1 MEISKDKL
9 ERMLDEY
16 VLRAFGKK
24 FEFRTQQKEVILDIV
39 DAFFDGTC
47 NLYLLDAPTGS
58 GKSII
63 AMVVAGFLSEFKMR
77 GYILA
82 SDLML
87 QTQYERDF
95 KRNNIQWGSI
105 KGVDNYTCS
114 VNSEKFSL
122 GECKTK
128 NVSYEEAE
136 KLSCFNDCGY
146 LYGRKV
152 AIKSPVSLLNYSFW
166 LIQRNYV
173 EPKMA
178 ESGRGI
184 PFPIRDFTLCDEA
197 HKVSDIVQ
205 NHFSPRLDDK
215 TLEKLEKLRN
225 IVEKNNLGKVRNT
238 SSRLKIVIN
247 NLFREEDPE
256 KILGLLKEFETQL
269 SDFVKA
275 GNLIKDHVANV
286 YKKSVVPKDWRFSLS
301 LGDWAK
307 DMHCKFEDYN
317 HIIANAGIDSMIK
330 NRNGDSLTFNCLD
343 ESYMMDRHFHSQA
356 GFKLLMS
363 ATILDPATFLKS
375 IGASSARYFK
385 MDSHFD
391 YSNSPIYYYPSHRM
405 SYKDKAKS
413 LPYISNKMEEIINIH
428 SKEKGIIHSGSYELS
443 ALIVNLFSDKIKK
456 RIIVYSTSKEKDE
469 AVSKFK
475 ASKNS
480 ILIGPSLIEGLDFKD
495 DLCRFQIICK
505 IPYPSLN
512 DNFIKAK
519 IINNQEWYNMKT
531 CMNIIQGI
539 GRSVRNEDDYCTSY
553 ILDGCMSDLFRSS
566 RRVFPSEFLK
576 RIKTR
581 TCFDDL

>member
-1 MEISKDKL
+1 MKISKDKL

-16 VLRAFGKK
+16 VLRTFGKK

-95 KRNNIQWGSI
+95 NRNNIQWGSI

-114 VNSEKFSL
+114 VNNEKFSL

-136 KLSCFNDCGY
+136 KLPCFNDCGY

-215 TLEKLEKLRN
+215 TLEKLEKLRG

-238 SSRLKIVIN
+238 SSRLKIVVN

-275 GNLIKDHVANV
+275 GNLIKEHVVNV
-286 YKKSVVPKDWRFSLS
+286 YKKTIVPKDWRFSLS

-356 GFKLLMS
+356 GFKLLMT
-363 ATILDPATFLKS
+363 ATMGDPASFLKT
-375 IGASSARYFK
+375 IGATDARYFR

-391 YSNSPIYYYPSHRM
+391 YSESPIYFYPGKRM
-405 SYKDKAKS
+405 SMAQKDKTIPWVA
-413 LPYISNKMEEIINIH
+413 NKVDKIL
-428 SKEKGIIHSGSYELS
+428 SKHHDIPGIIHSGSYEISARIFESLS
-443 ALIVNLFSDKIKK
+443 DENRKRVLVYQGSQQKEEVLAKFLNEKNLILMGPSILEGLDLAADKSRLQIFVKVPFPSLADKFVAAKMNFQPDWYDWKTITSILQGVGRSVRSKNDWALTYFLDGCLSDLIRRRRSSFPPEVQK
-456 RIIVYSTSKEKDE
+456 RIIV
-469 AVSKFK
+469 VS
-475 ASKNS
+475 
-480 ILIGPSLIEGLDFKD
+480 E
-495 DLCRFQIICK
+495 
-505 IPYPSLN
+505 
-512 DNFIKAK
+512 
-519 IINNQEWYNMKT
+519 E
-531 CMNIIQGI
+531 
-539 GRSVRNEDDYCTSY
+539 
-553 ILDGCMSDLFRSS
+553 
-566 RRVFPSEFLK
+566 
-576 RIKTR
+576 
-581 TCFDDL
+581 

>member
-1 MEISKDKL
+1 MKISKDKL

-238 SSRLKIVIN
+238 SSRLKIVVN

-286 YKKSVVPKDWRFSLS
+286 YKKTVVPKDWRFSLS

-317 HIIANAGIDSMIK
+317 HIIVNAGIDSMIK

-356 GFKLLMS
+356 GFKLLMT
-363 ATILDPATFLKS
+363 ATMGDPASFLKT
-375 IGASSARYFK
+375 IGATDARYFR

-391 YSNSPIYYYPSHRM
+391 YSESPIYFYPDKRM
-405 SYKDKAKS
+405 SMAQRDKTIPWVANKVDKILSKHKDI
-413 LPYISNKMEEIINIH
+413 P
-428 SKEKGIIHSGSYELS
+428 GIIHSGSYEISARIFESLS
-443 ALIVNLFSDKIKK
+443 DENRKRVLIYQGSQQKEEVLAKFLNEKNLILMGP
-456 RIIVYSTSKEKDE
+456 
-469 AVSKFK
+469 
-475 ASKNS
+475 S
-480 ILIGPSLIEGLDFKD
+480 ILEGLDLAADKSRLQIFVKVPFPSLADKFVAAKMNFQPDWYSWKTITSILQGVGRSIRSKD
-495 DLCRFQIICK
+495 DWAITYF
-505 IPYPSLN
+505 
-512 DNFIKAK
+512 
-519 IINNQEWYNMKT
+519 
-531 CMNIIQGI
+531 
-539 GRSVRNEDDYCTSY
+539 
-553 ILDGCMSDLFRSS
+553 LDGCLKDLINNS
-566 RRVFPSEFLK
+566 RKNFPIEFTK
-576 RIKTR
+576 RIKLKTE
-581 TCFDDL
+581 DEL

>member
-1 MEISKDKL
+1 MKISKDKL

-95 KRNNIQWGSI
+95 SRNNIQWGSI
-105 KGVDNYTCS
+105 KGVDNYMCS

-238 SSRLKIVIN
+238 SSRLKIVVN

-286 YKKSVVPKDWRFSLS
+286 YKKTVVPKDWRFSLG

-356 GFKLLMS
+356 GFKLLMT
-363 ATILDPATFLKS
+363 ATMGDPASFLKT
-375 IGASSARYFK
+375 IGATDARYFR

-391 YSNSPIYYYPSHRM
+391 YSESPIYFYPDKRM
-405 SYKDKAKS
+405 SMAQRDKTIPWVANKVDKILSKHKDI
-413 LPYISNKMEEIINIH
+413 P
-428 SKEKGIIHSGSYELS
+428 GIIHSGSYEISARIFESLS
-443 ALIVNLFSDKIKK
+443 DENRKRVLIYQGSQQKEEVLAKFLNEKNLILMGP
-456 RIIVYSTSKEKDE
+456 
-469 AVSKFK
+469 
-475 ASKNS
+475 S
-480 ILIGPSLIEGLDFKD
+480 ILEGLDLAADKSRLQIFVKVPFPSLADKFVAAKMNFQPDWYSWKTITSILQGVGRSIRSKD
-495 DLCRFQIICK
+495 DWAITYF
-505 IPYPSLN
+505 
-512 DNFIKAK
+512 
-519 IINNQEWYNMKT
+519 
-531 CMNIIQGI
+531 
-539 GRSVRNEDDYCTSY
+539 
-553 ILDGCMSDLFRSS
+553 LDGCLKDLINNS
-566 RRVFPSEFLK
+566 RKNFPIEFTK
-576 RIKTR
+576 RIKLKTE
-581 TCFDDL
+581 DEL